1 MLKSE
6 APSTTQFEGLAR
18 QYRDNLLRDVIP
30 FWLQNSLDK
39 NQGGYFTCLD
49 RQVAVYDTDKFMW
62 LHARQVWPFS
72 MLYNRCERR
81 EDWLR
86 IARHGVEFL
95 LAHGMDE
102 GGNWYFSLNREGQ
115 PLIQPYNIFSDCFA
129 AMALS
134 QYALAA
140 GDEELVPA
148 AIVNAI
154 LDGENPVRVWRQHRG
169 MSQVQL
175 AEAADISQAYL
186 AQIETRKRE
195 GTLGLYRSLADV
207 LGVDLDDLVG

>member
-1 MLKSE
+1 MS
-6 APSTTQFEGLAR
+6 AQFIEIEGK
-18 QYRDNLLRDVIP
+18 QVVVIP
-30 FWLQNSLDK
+30 ADDYRVLLEKAEMLDDVAA
-39 NQGGYFTCLD
+39 YD
-49 RQVAVYDTDKFMW
+49 RAKD
-62 LHARQVWPFS
+62 
-72 MLYNRCERR
+72 
-81 EDWLR
+81 
-86 IARHGVEFL
+86 
-95 LAHGMDE
+95 
-102 GGNWYFSLNREGQ
+102 
-115 PLIQPYNIFSDCFA
+115 
-129 AMALS
+129 
-134 QYALAA
+134 ALAA

>member
-1 MLKSE
+1 MS
-6 APSTTQFEGLAR
+6 AQFIEIEGK
-18 QYRDNLLRDVIP
+18 QVVVIP
-30 FWLQNSLDK
+30 ADDYRILLEKAEMLDDVAA
-39 NQGGYFTCLD
+39 YD
-49 RQVAVYDTDKFMW
+49 RAKD
-62 LHARQVWPFS
+62 
-72 MLYNRCERR
+72 
-81 EDWLR
+81 
-86 IARHGVEFL
+86 
-95 LAHGMDE
+95 
-102 GGNWYFSLNREGQ
+102 
-115 PLIQPYNIFSDCFA
+115 
-129 AMALS
+129 
-134 QYALAA
+134 ALAA

-148 AIVNAI
+148 VVVNAI

>member
-1 MLKSE
+1 MS
-6 APSTTQFEGLAR
+6 AQFIEIEGK
-18 QYRDNLLRDVIP
+18 QVVVIP
-30 FWLQNSLDK
+30 ADDYRVLLEKAEMLDDVAA
-39 NQGGYFTCLD
+39 YD
-49 RQVAVYDTDKFMW
+49 RAKD
-62 LHARQVWPFS
+62 
-72 MLYNRCERR
+72 
-81 EDWLR
+81 
-86 IARHGVEFL
+86 
-95 LAHGMDE
+95 
-102 GGNWYFSLNREGQ
+102 
-115 PLIQPYNIFSDCFA
+115 
-129 AMALS
+129 
-134 QYALAA
+134 ALAA

-195 GTLGLYRSLADV
+195 GTVGLYRSLADV